1 MVRRL
6 AYILVLQIS
15 VIVANA
21 QELLLSDAR
30 NPVKGY
36 VITNDG
42 DTIHGTIDYL
52 SDDENREL
60 CMFCKQGDSVFSVYR
75 PNEIQGY
82 RLMNNGVYYISK
94 TFPVDGIDTPM
105 FAEFLLQGGVSLYR
119 YVVKSRELFFIE
131 NEDGEIGVL
140 ENFYLGNMPLKDAI
154 NMKRIYLRDASR
166 MFFKS
171 SNVLNQLW
179 NDELD
184 AKKMVELTRQYDE
197 EFCQSYGD
205 CIQFQYDEKKS
216 ALYKAH
222 FRMEGGFMCGYFRGD
237 EGEKDNNIPAFRIG
251 LGGEFS
257 SNRIAPAWGLQV
269 MLSFGY
275 VKVSGTYDAST
286 MFHKDGEKWSDE
298 GLIMNLAIGGI
309 YRFRHRQRNSPYL
322 RGGVSIPIGA
332 VYGCYFGAGWEYA
345 IGKKHHLQ
353 LGINGNLTRWDESTS
368 FSTLSFD
375 IAYVL

>member
-1 MVRRL
+1 
-6 AYILVLQIS
+6 
-15 VIVANA
+15 
-21 QELLLSDAR
+21 
-30 NPVKGY
+30 
-36 VITNDG
+36 
-42 DTIHGTIDYL
+42 
-52 SDDENREL
+52 
-60 CMFCKQGDSVFSVYR
+60 
-75 PNEIQGY
+75 
-82 RLMNNGVYYISK
+82 
-94 TFPVDGIDTPM
+94 
-105 FAEFLLQGGVSLYR
+105 
-119 YVVKSRELFFIE
+119 
-131 NEDGEIGVL
+131 
-140 ENFYLGNMPLKDAI
+140 
-154 NMKRIYLRDASR
+154 

-222 FRMEGGFMCGYFRGD
+222 FRMEGGFMCGYYRGD

-353 LGINGNLTRWDESTS
+353 HI
-368 FSTLSFD
+368 
-375 IAYVL
+375 